1 MFCFLLYS
9 FLCFKK
15 NTNRINTK
23 KLCFGV
29 FFSFKPKNGPD
40 ADLFLRR
47 MALGLPLT
55 LYIAVGFIASFALGL
70 AKQKSRGR
78 KVPR

>member
-1 MFCFLLYS
+1 MF

-15 NTNRINTK
+15 TKNEINTK
-23 KLCFGV
+23 KLCSGD
-29 FFSFKPKNGPD
+29 FFQAEEHSPD

-47 MALGLPLT
+47 IMQPMASGLPLC
-55 LYIAVGFIASFALGL
+55 LYLAVGFIASSALRL
-70 AKQKSRGR
+70 AKQRSRGR

>member
-1 MFCFLLYS
+1 MFWFSLYS
-9 FLCFKK
+9 FVCFKK
-15 NTNRINTK
+15 NKNRINTK
-23 KLCFGV
+23 KLFWCF
-29 FFSFKPKNGPD
+29 FFQAKKNGPD
-40 ADLFLRR
+40 VDLFLRR
-47 MALGLPLT
+47 MASGLPLS